1 MALTNHKTQRGI
13 TLAETIVYAAVLAV
27 LFVIV
32 VHGLLELSR
41 TYKSLT
47 VSRRL
52 TLSSTSLMERMTYE
66 IRQAN
71 DVDLSNSILNTS
83 PGKLVL
89 NTTLADGTPTT
100 VEFSVSTSTLV
111 MKQGGTSLGSLTS
124 ASTTIDSVIFK
135 LLTNGSVSKA
145 VRVETQ
151 ISATSGGYSKTAK
164 LYNTIIL
171 RGSY

>member
-13 TLAETIVYAAVLAV
+13 TLAETIVYAAVLAFFCDSRSWLARALSDV
-27 LFVIV
+27 QVAYGISKADTFLNVP
-32 VHGLLELSR
+32 HG
-41 TYKSLT
+41 T
-47 VSRRL
+47 
-52 TLSSTSLMERMTYE
+52 
-66 IRQAN
+66 N
-71 DVDLSNSILNTS
+71 DLRNSAGQRVDLSNSILNTS

-111 MKQGGTSLGSLTS
+111 MKQGGASLGSLTS